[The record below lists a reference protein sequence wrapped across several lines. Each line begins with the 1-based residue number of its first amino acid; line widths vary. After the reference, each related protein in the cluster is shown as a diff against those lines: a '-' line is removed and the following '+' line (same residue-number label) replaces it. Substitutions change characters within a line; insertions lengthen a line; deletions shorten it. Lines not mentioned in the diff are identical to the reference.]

1 MRARRGRGAD
11 GLATRA
17 RCVLMDAFD
26 RRHTGLIAPRAV
38 TVIVMSISASQ
49 PLPHSTDSTASTAAR
64 SGGTVT
70 DRLVEANQ
78 LYAES
83 FPNPGMD
90 ARPVLRVAVV
100 ACMDARL
107 DLHEALGLELGDCH
121 TIRNAG
127 GVVTDD
133 IIRSLTISQRALGT
147 RSVVLIHH
155 TGCGMLTLTED
166 FRHDLEA
173 EVGQRPAWAVE
184 AFKDLDADV
193 RQSMQR
199 VRTSPFLPHTD
210 DVRGFV
216 FDVTTGLLREVL
228 PHE

>member
-1 MRARRGRGAD
+1 MTTSAHPSPGAGD
-11 GLATRA
+11 S
-17 RCVLMDAFD
+17 
-26 RRHTGLIAPRAV
+26 V
-38 TVIVMSISASQ
+38 TE
-49 PLPHSTDSTASTAAR
+49 
-64 SGGTVT
+64 
-70 DRLVEANQ
+70 RLVEANAR
-78 LYAES
+78 YAAG
-83 FPNPGMD
+83 FTDPGTD

-107 DLHEALGLELGDCH
+107 DLHAALGLELGDCH

-133 IIRSLTISQRALGT
+133 VIRSLTISQRALGT
-147 RSVVLIHH
+147 RAVMLVHH
-155 TGCGMLTLTED
+155 TGCSLESLTED
-166 FRHDLEA
+166 FRHELED

-184 AFKDLDADV
+184 AFRDVDQDV

-216 FDVTTGLLREVL
+216 FDVTTGLLREIHPV
-228 PHE
+228 ENGSGSGTSTSSAVA

>member
-1 MRARRGRGAD
+1 MTSTVLTMTTSAAVPTGPEGA
-11 GLATRA
+11 
-17 RCVLMDAFD
+17 
-26 RRHTGLIAPRAV
+26 
-38 TVIVMSISASQ
+38 IS
-49 PLPHSTDSTASTAAR
+49 D
-64 SGGTVT
+64 GTVT
-70 DRLVEANQ
+70 DRLVEANER
-78 LYAES
+78 YAS
-83 FPNPGMD
+83 AFTDPGMD

-107 DLHEALGLELGDCH
+107 DLHDALGLELGDCH

-133 IIRSLTISQRALGT
+133 VIRSLTISQRKLGT

-155 TGCGMLTLTED
+155 TGCGLEALTED
-166 FRHDLEA
+166 FRTELEA

-184 AFKDLDADV
+184 SFRDVDQDV

-199 VRTSPFLPHTD
+199 VRTNPFLLHSD

-216 FDVTTGLLREVL
+216 FDVKTGLLREID
-228 PHE
+228 PA